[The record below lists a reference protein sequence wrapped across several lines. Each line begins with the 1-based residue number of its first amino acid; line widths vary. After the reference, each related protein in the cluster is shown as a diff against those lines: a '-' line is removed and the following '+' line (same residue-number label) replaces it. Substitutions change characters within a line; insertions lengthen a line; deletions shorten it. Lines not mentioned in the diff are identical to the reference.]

1 MHMSSYAIITR
12 IRDVHVHTLKH
23 IRVQCEIHTC
33 IYVNVYEKNTYMPR
47 VEKEARESRKE
58 ARKQITSGNLFR
70 EKLRK
75 LPPKLDNSDQPLVQS
90 QNPVYP
96 LLTLRRRRKR
106 IDAKKTCGST
116 WMKKNRK
123 IRVSRMQQFGA
134 WIAEEGTRAGGD
146 AERRNA
152 IICIEMF
159 CCCRKNLLGDGKKNW
174 IGDDL
179 RG

>member
-1 MHMSSYAIITR
+1 MSSYAIITR

-23 IRVQCEIHTC
+23 IRVQCEIHKC

-116 WMKKNRK
+116 
-123 IRVSRMQQFGA
+123 
-134 WIAEEGTRAGGD
+134 
-146 AERRNA
+146 
-152 IICIEMF
+152 
-159 CCCRKNLLGDGKKNW
+159 
-174 IGDDL
+174 
-179 RG
+179 